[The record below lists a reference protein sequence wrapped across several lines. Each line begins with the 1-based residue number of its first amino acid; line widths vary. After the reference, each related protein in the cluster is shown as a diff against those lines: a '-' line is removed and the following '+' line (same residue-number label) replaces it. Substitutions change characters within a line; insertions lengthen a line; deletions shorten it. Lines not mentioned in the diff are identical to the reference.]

1 MTTAA
6 INSRGQD
13 LRPDTNSSMTDIVR
27 KQAQR
32 NSDLQTEANGL
43 RSEVEKLSREKQSTL
58 R

>member
-43 RSEVEKLSREKQSTL
+43 RSEVGTLSR
-58 R
+58 